1 MDGPRENGPW
11 PTDQPRSHPGFPDLQ
26 ASEGSI
32 VEDIQGRRWAAHNPV
47 NTQESLLAAK

>member
-1 MDGPRENGPW
+1 MDGPW
-11 PTDQPRSHPGFPDLQ
+11 PTAQPQSHPELPDLQ

-32 VEDIQGRRWAAHNPV
+32 ADDIQGRRWAAHNPV